1 MSYEYP
7 HPVSKTYRYKK
18 ITKPLLERKRRARIN
33 KCLDELKNLMIDAL
47 ETEGEDISK
56 LEKADIL
63 ELTVR
68 HLQRLQGSRS
78 SGLSGT
84 ITKNEEASAES
95 RWLSGFGHCAAE
107 AYRFLSAVPGE
118 GAERL
123 ARHLAA
129 GLQKSRRT
137 NSTLKTNV
145 LTQTLASLDLTVD
158 ILASSMAKPATENAQ
173 VTSSKQQNAATYRG
187 VTRETTAFA
196 NPPESNS
203 ALTSTVEDNEKLDT
217 RYANDT
223 EEEFKV
229 GQVAKKVKVEVK
241 VEDDEEIDVER
252 VDEAD
257 PMWRPW

>member
-1 MSYEYP
+1 MMSYEYP
-7 HPVSKTYRYKK
+7 HPVSRTYQYKK

-68 HLQRLQGSRS
+68 HLQRLQGSQS

-84 ITKNEEASAES
+84 ITKSDEISAES

-107 AYRFLSAVPGE
+107 AYRFLSALPGE

-123 ARHLAA
+123 ARHLTA
-129 GLQKSRRT
+129 GLQKSRQT
-137 NSTLKTNV
+137 NSSSKTNV
-145 LTQTLASLDLTVD
+145 LTQILASLNLTADL
-158 ILASSMAKPATENAQ
+158 LAPSVTNTAVENVQ
-173 VTSSKQQNAATYRG
+173 VISANQNATSYRG
-187 VTRETTAFA
+187 TIHDAVVCNISPRCNGVTAVDD
-196 NPPESNS
+196 SK
-203 ALTSTVEDNEKLDT
+203 KLEARCISEAKDHPK
-217 RYANDT
+217 
-223 EEEFKV
+223 EE
-229 GQVAKKVKVEVK
+229 QVAKKVKTEVK

>member
-1 MSYEYP
+1 MMSYECP

-33 KCLDELKNLMIDAL
+33 KCLDELKNLMIDTL

-129 GLQKSRRT
+129 GLQKSRQT
-137 NSTLKTNV
+137 NSTLKTSM
-145 LTQTLASLDLTVD
+145 LTQTLASLDLTAD
-158 ILASSMAKPATENAQ
+158 ILAPLITNSARENVQ
-173 VTSSKQQNAATYRG
+173 VTSSNQNAMPCRG
-187 VTRETTAFA
+187 VIHEKIVLNISPECDTTVTLENKKKLNTRCRSHAKDF
-196 NPPESNS
+196 
-203 ALTSTVEDNEKLDT
+203 
-217 RYANDT
+217 T
-223 EEEFKV
+223 EER
-229 GQVAKKVKVEVK
+229 VAKRVKTEVK

>member
-1 MSYEYP
+1 MMSYEFP

-78 SGLSGT
+78 STGHLPDTATKSGEVSGE
-84 ITKNEEASAES
+84 N

-129 GLQKSRRT
+129 GLQKSRQT

-145 LTQTLASLDLTVD
+145 LTQTLASLDLTAD
-158 ILASSMAKPATENAQ
+158 LLASSIPIDKSASPN
-173 VTSSKQQNAATYRG
+173 QNAITYRG
-187 VTRETTAFA
+187 RIPDAVTF
-196 NPPESNS
+196 NIPSGCNS
-203 ALTSTVEDNEKLDT
+203 GTNVENGEKLERGCVSEMSRDSKEGQ
-217 RYANDT
+217 T
-223 EEEFKV
+223 EE
-229 GQVAKKVKVEVK
+229 KVKIEIK
-241 VEDDEEIDVER
+241 VEDEEEIDVER
-252 VDEAD
+252 VDDVD

>member
-1 MSYEYP
+1 MMSYEYP

-33 KCLDELKNLMIDAL
+33 KCLDELKNLMIDTL

-129 GLQKSRRT
+129 GLQKSRQT
-137 NSTLKTNV
+137 NSTLKTSM
-145 LTQTLASLDLTVD
+145 LTQTLASLDLTAD
-158 ILASSMAKPATENAQ
+158 ILAPLITSSARENVQ
-173 VTSSKQQNAATYRG
+173 VTSSNQNAMACRG
-187 VTRETTAFA
+187 VIRERIAL
-196 NPPESNS
+196 NISPECDI
-203 ALTSTVEDNEKLDT
+203 TVTMENKEKLNT
-217 RYANDT
+217 RCHSQAKDFT
-223 EEEFKV
+223 EER
-229 GQVAKKVKVEVK
+229 VAKRVKTEVK

>member
-1 MSYEYP
+1 
-7 HPVSKTYRYKK
+7 
-18 ITKPLLERKRRARIN
+18 
-33 KCLDELKNLMIDAL
+33 
-47 ETEGEDISK
+47 GEDISK

-68 HLQRLQGSRS
+68 HLQRLQGSSRPS

-137 NSTLKTNV
+137 NST
-145 LTQTLASLDLTVD
+145 
-158 ILASSMAKPATENAQ
+158 PATKNVQ
-173 VTSSKQQNAATYRG
+173 VTSSKQNAMTY
-187 VTRETTAFA
+187 RETTAFP

-203 ALTSTVEDNEKLDT
+203 ALTSTVDDKEKLDA
-217 RYANDT
+217 RYATDT
-223 EEEFKV
+223 EEDFKV
-229 GQVAKKVKVEVK
+229 GQVAKKVKMEVK

-257 PMWRPW
+257 PMWRPWLFQTR